1 MCRACGAA
9 PPSRIGHRSVPA
21 RPRSIPGTDFGRWCA
36 CTVPIYARTV
46 STAARTGRRLT
57 PGQTT
62 WLSTV
67 FAVVIGGL
75 LWLSVAGD
83 QWQSARTL
91 FWGDLAPGV
100 ASLAAMQCRR
110 RWPLAV
116 TVLTVAATAVSVSA
130 IGPWI
135 VCQVSLSARRR
146 WREILPTA
154 ALSVLA
160 GQASLAVQPNRTM
173 SWYVNLIFCVLAAG
187 VVVAIGMY
195 LGARRDL
202 IASLHDRAERAERE
216 QALQV
221 STARAGERTR
231 IAREMHDVLA
241 HRMSLVAL
249 HAGAL
254 AFRTDLTP
262 AETRRT
268 AGIIQVNSQRALGD
282 LREILGLLRDTER
295 GIGATQHRPQPTL
308 GDLHTLLDDERAAG
322 AHVSLRCDLADI
334 DALPASV
341 GRSAYRIVQ
350 EGLTNARK
358 HAPHAAVTVELT
370 GRPGSELKLTVR
382 NPVAVGV
389 RSSGGEGGFGL
400 VGLAERAAASHGRFE
415 HGLTPDGD
423 FVVRAWLPWDR

>member
-1 MCRACGAA
+1 M
-9 PPSRIGHRSVPA
+9 
-21 RPRSIPGTDFGRWCA
+21 
-36 CTVPIYARTV
+36 
-46 STAARTGRRLT
+46 STAERTGRRLT
-57 PGQTT
+57 PAQTT

-75 LWLSVAGD
+75 LWLSVASD

-91 FWGDLAPGV
+91 FWGDLALGV

-110 RWPLAV
+110 RWPFAV

-173 SWYVNLIFCVLAAG
+173 SWYVNLLFCVLAAG

-241 HRMSLVAL
+241 HRMSLVAV

-254 AFRTDLTP
+254 AYRTDLSA
-262 AETRRT
+262 AETRET
-268 AGIIQVNSQRALGD
+268 AAIIQANSQRALAD

-295 GIGATQHRPQPTL
+295 GIDATHHRPQPTL
-308 GDLHTLLDDERAAG
+308 GDLDSLLDDERAAG
-322 AHVSLRCDLADI
+322 AHVTLRSDLEDL
-334 DALPASV
+334 DALPESI
-341 GRSAYRIVQ
+341 GRSAFRIVQ

-358 HAPHAAVTVELT
+358 HAPHAMVTVELT
-370 GRPGSELKLTVR
+370 GHPGNGLDLSVR
-382 NPVAVGV
+382 NPVRV
-389 RSSGGEGGFGL
+389 GGELNGKDGAGFGL
-400 VGLAERAAASHGRFE
+400 VGLAERVAASHGRLE
-415 HGLTPDGD
+415 HGLTPNGD
-423 FVVRAWLPWDR
+423 FVLRAWLPWER

>member
-1 MCRACGAA
+1 M
-9 PPSRIGHRSVPA
+9 
-21 RPRSIPGTDFGRWCA
+21 
-36 CTVPIYARTV
+36 
-46 STAARTGRRLT
+46 STAERTDRRLT
-57 PGQTT
+57 PAQTT

-75 LWLSVAGD
+75 LWLSVAQD

-91 FWGDLAPGV
+91 FWADLALGV

-110 RWPLAV
+110 RWPFAV
-116 TVLTVAATAVSVSA
+116 TVLTVSAAAVSVSA

-241 HRMSLVAL
+241 HRMSLVAV

-254 AFRTDLTP
+254 AYRTDLSA
-262 AETRRT
+262 AETRET
-268 AGIIQVNSQRALGD
+268 AAIIQANSQRALAD

-295 GIGATQHRPQPTL
+295 GIDVTHHRPQPTL
-308 GDLHTLLDDERAAG
+308 GDLDSLLDDERAAG
-322 AHVSLRCDLADI
+322 AHVTLRSDLEDL
-334 DALPASV
+334 DALPESI
-341 GRSAYRIVQ
+341 GRSAFRIVQ

-358 HAPHAAVTVELT
+358 HAPHAIVTVELT
-370 GRPGSELKLTVR
+370 GHPGNGLDLSVR
-382 NPVAVGV
+382 NPVRV
-389 RSSGGEGGFGL
+389 GGELDGKDGAGFGL
-400 VGLAERAAASHGRFE
+400 VGLAERAAASHGRLE
-415 HGLTPDGD
+415 HGLTRNGD
-423 FVVRAWLPWDR
+423 FVLRAWLPWER

>member
-1 MCRACGAA
+1 M
-9 PPSRIGHRSVPA
+9 
-21 RPRSIPGTDFGRWCA
+21 
-36 CTVPIYARTV
+36 
-46 STAARTGRRLT
+46 
-57 PGQTT
+57 T
-62 WLSTV
+62 WAYLL
-67 FAVVIGGL
+67 FAVVVGGL
-75 LWLSVAGD
+75 CWSSAAGA
-83 QWQSARTL
+83 QWHSARVL
-91 FWGDLAPGV
+91 FWIDLVLGV
-100 ASLAAMQCRR
+100 LCLLAVPFRR

-116 TVLTVAATAVSVSA
+116 TGLTVAATAVSLSA
-130 IGPWI
+130 IGSWI
-135 VCQVSLSARRR
+135 VCQVSLAARRR

-154 ALSVLA
+154 ALSVLT
-160 GQASLAVQPNRTM
+160 GQVYLDVAPNQTLSWFWNMVFCFLAT
-173 SWYVNLIFCVLAAG
+173 G
-187 VVVAIGMY
+187 VIVAFGMY
-195 LGARRDL
+195 VGARRDL
-202 IASLHDRAERAERE
+202 VASLRDRAERAERE
-216 QALQV
+216 QALQIA
-221 STARAGERTR
+221 TAQAGERTR

-268 AGIIQVNSQRALGD
+268 AGTIQANSQRALGD

-295 GIGATQHRPQPTL
+295 GIGAPQNRPQPTL

-322 AHVSLRCDLADI
+322 AHVRLRCDLADL

-350 EGLTNARK
+350 EALTNARK

-370 GRPGSELKLTVR
+370 GRPGSGLELTVR
-382 NPVAVGV
+382 NPVGVGV
-389 RSSGGEGGFGL
+389 RSSGGEGTGFGL

>member
-1 MCRACGAA
+1 M
-9 PPSRIGHRSVPA
+9 
-21 RPRSIPGTDFGRWCA
+21 
-36 CTVPIYARTV
+36 
-46 STAARTGRRLT
+46 STAERTDRRLT
-57 PGQTT
+57 PAQTT

-75 LWLSVAGD
+75 LWLSVAKD

-91 FWGDLAPGV
+91 FWGDLALGV
-100 ASLAAMQCRR
+100 ASLAAMQFRR
-110 RWPLAV
+110 RWPFAV

-160 GQASLAVQPNRTM
+160 GQALLAVQPNRTM
-173 SWYVNLIFCVLAAG
+173 SWYVNLLFCVLAAG
-187 VVVAIGMY
+187 VVVAIGLY

-241 HRMSLVAL
+241 HRMSLVAV

-254 AFRTDLTP
+254 AYRTDLSA
-262 AETRRT
+262 AETRET
-268 AGIIQVNSQRALGD
+268 AAIIQANSQRALAD

-295 GIGATQHRPQPTL
+295 GIDVTHHRPQPTL
-308 GDLHTLLDDERAAG
+308 SDLDSLLDDERAAG
-322 AHVSLRCDLADI
+322 AHVMLRSDLEDL
-334 DALPASV
+334 DALPESI
-341 GRSAYRIVQ
+341 GRSAFRIVQ

-358 HAPHAAVTVELT
+358 HAPHAMVTVELT
-370 GRPGSELKLTVR
+370 GHPGNGLDLSVR
-382 NPVAVGV
+382 NPVRV
-389 RSSGGEGGFGL
+389 GGELDGKDGAGFGL
-400 VGLAERAAASHGRFE
+400 VGLAERAAASHGRLE
-415 HGLTPDGD
+415 HGLTRNGD
-423 FVVRAWLPWDR
+423 FVLRAWLPWER

>member
-1 MCRACGAA
+1 M
-9 PPSRIGHRSVPA
+9 
-21 RPRSIPGTDFGRWCA
+21 
-36 CTVPIYARTV
+36 
-46 STAARTGRRLT
+46 STAERTGQRLT
-57 PGQTT
+57 PAQTT

-75 LWLSVAGD
+75 LWLSVAQD

-91 FWGDLAPGV
+91 FWGDLALGV
-100 ASLAAMQCRR
+100 ASLAAMQYRR

-116 TVLTVAATAVSVSA
+116 TILTVAATAVSVSA

-160 GQASLAVQPNRTM
+160 GQASIAVQPNRTM
-173 SWYVNLIFCVLAAG
+173 SWYVNLLFCVLAAG

-241 HRMSLVAL
+241 HRMSLVAV

-254 AFRTDLTP
+254 AYRTDLSA
-262 AETRRT
+262 AETRET
-268 AGIIQVNSQRALGD
+268 AAIIQANTQRALAD

-295 GIGATQHRPQPTL
+295 GIDASHHRPQPTL
-308 GDLHTLLDDERAAG
+308 GDLDSLLDDERAAG
-322 AHVSLRCDLADI
+322 AHVTLRSDLEDL
-334 DALPASV
+334 DALPESI
-341 GRSAYRIVQ
+341 GRSAFRIVQ
-350 EGLTNARK
+350 EALTNARK
-358 HAPHAAVTVELT
+358 HAPHAIVTVELT
-370 GRPGSELKLTVR
+370 GHPGNGLDLSVR
-382 NPVAVGV
+382 NPVRV
-389 RSSGGEGGFGL
+389 GGELNGKDGTGFGL

-415 HGLTPDGD
+415 HGLTPNGD
-423 FVVRAWLPWDR
+423 FVLRAWLPWER

>member
-1 MCRACGAA
+1 M
-9 PPSRIGHRSVPA
+9 
-21 RPRSIPGTDFGRWCA
+21 
-36 CTVPIYARTV
+36 
-46 STAARTGRRLT
+46 STAERTGRRLT
-57 PGQTT
+57 PAQTT

-75 LWLSVAGD
+75 LWLSVASD

-91 FWGDLAPGV
+91 FWGDLALGV

-110 RWPLAV
+110 RWPFAV

-173 SWYVNLIFCVLAAG
+173 SWYVNLLFCVLAAG
-187 VVVAIGMY
+187 VVVAIGLY

-241 HRMSLVAL
+241 HRMSLVAV

-254 AFRTDLTP
+254 AYRTDLSA
-262 AETRRT
+262 AETRET
-268 AGIIQVNSQRALGD
+268 AAIIQANSQRALAD

-295 GIGATQHRPQPTL
+295 GIDVTHHRPQPTL
-308 GDLHTLLDDERAAG
+308 SDLDSLLDDERAAG
-322 AHVSLRCDLADI
+322 AHVMLRSDLEDL
-334 DALPASV
+334 DALPESI
-341 GRSAYRIVQ
+341 GRSAFRIVQ

-358 HAPHAAVTVELT
+358 HAPHAMVTVELT
-370 GRPGSELKLTVR
+370 GHPGNGLDLSVR
-382 NPVAVGV
+382 NPVRV
-389 RSSGGEGGFGL
+389 GGELNGKDGAGFGL
-400 VGLAERAAASHGRFE
+400 VGLAERAAASHGRLE
-415 HGLTPDGD
+415 HGLTRNGD
-423 FVVRAWLPWDR
+423 FVLRAWLPWER

>member
-1 MCRACGAA
+1 
-9 PPSRIGHRSVPA
+9 
-21 RPRSIPGTDFGRWCA
+21 
-36 CTVPIYARTV
+36 V
-46 STAARTGRRLT
+46 STAERTGRRLT
-57 PGQTT
+57 PAQTT

-75 LWLSVAGD
+75 LWLSVAQD

-91 FWGDLAPGV
+91 FWGDLALGV

-110 RWPLAV
+110 RWPFAV

-160 GQASLAVQPNRTM
+160 GQALLAVQPNQTM
-173 SWYVNLIFCVLAAG
+173 SWYVNLLFCVLAAG

-202 IASLHDRAERAERE
+202 IASLQDRAERAERE

-241 HRMSLVAL
+241 HRMSLVAV

-254 AFRTDLTP
+254 AYRTDLSA
-262 AETRRT
+262 AETRET
-268 AGIIQVNSQRALGD
+268 AAIIQANSQRALAD

-295 GIGATQHRPQPTL
+295 GIDVTHHRPQPTL
-308 GDLHTLLDDERAAG
+308 GDLDSLLDDERAAG
-322 AHVSLRCDLADI
+322 AHVTLRSDLEDL
-334 DALPASV
+334 DALPESI
-341 GRSAYRIVQ
+341 GRSAFRIVQ

-358 HAPHAAVTVELT
+358 HAPHAIVTVELT
-370 GRPGSELKLTVR
+370 GHPGNGLDLSVR
-382 NPVAVGV
+382 NPVRV
-389 RSSGGEGGFGL
+389 GGELDGKDGAGFGL
-400 VGLAERAAASHGRFE
+400 VGLAERAAASHGRLE
-415 HGLTPDGD
+415 HGLTRNGD
-423 FVVRAWLPWDR
+423 FVLRAWLPWDR

>member
-1 MCRACGAA
+1 
-9 PPSRIGHRSVPA
+9 
-21 RPRSIPGTDFGRWCA
+21 
-36 CTVPIYARTV
+36 
-46 STAARTGRRLT
+46 LT
-57 PGQTT
+57 PAQTT

-75 LWLSVAGD
+75 LWLSVAQD

-91 FWGDLAPGV
+91 FWGDLALGV

-110 RWPLAV
+110 RWPFAV

-173 SWYVNLIFCVLAAG
+173 SWYVNLLFCVLAAG

-241 HRMSLVAL
+241 HRMSLVAV

-254 AFRTDLTP
+254 AYRTDLSA
-262 AETRRT
+262 AETRET
-268 AGIIQVNSQRALGD
+268 AAIIQANSQRALAD

-295 GIGATQHRPQPTL
+295 GIDVTHHRPQPTL
-308 GDLHTLLDDERAAG
+308 GDLDSLLGDEREAG
-322 AHVSLRCDLADI
+322 AQVTLRSDLEDL
-334 DALPASV
+334 DALPESI
-341 GRSAYRIVQ
+341 GRSAFRIIQ

-358 HAPHAAVTVELT
+358 HAPHALVTVELT
-370 GRPGSELKLTVR
+370 GHPGNGLDLSVR
-382 NPVAVGV
+382 NPVRV
-389 RSSGGEGGFGL
+389 GGELNGKDGTGFGL

-415 HGLTPDGD
+415 HGLTPNGD
-423 FVVRAWLPWDR
+423 FVLRAWLPWER

>member
-1 MCRACGAA
+1 M
-9 PPSRIGHRSVPA
+9 
-21 RPRSIPGTDFGRWCA
+21 SIA
-36 CTVPIYARTV
+36 E
-46 STAARTGRRLT
+46 RTGQRLT
-57 PGQTT
+57 PAQTT

-75 LWLSVAGD
+75 LWLSVAQD

-91 FWGDLAPGV
+91 FWGDLALGV
-100 ASLAAMQCRR
+100 ASLAAMQFRR
-110 RWPLAV
+110 RWPFAV

-160 GQASLAVQPNRTM
+160 GQVSIAVQPNRTM
-173 SWYVNLIFCVLAAG
+173 SWYVNLLFCVLAAG

-195 LGARRDL
+195 FGARRDL
-202 IASLHDRAERAERE
+202 IDSLHDRAERAERE

-221 STARAGERTR
+221 ASARTGERTR

-241 HRMSLVAL
+241 HRMSLVAV

-254 AFRTDLTP
+254 AYRTDLSA
-262 AETRRT
+262 AETRET
-268 AGIIQVNSQRALGD
+268 AAIIQANSQRALAD

-295 GIGATQHRPQPTL
+295 GIDVTHHRPQPTL
-308 GDLHTLLDDERAAG
+308 GDLDSLLDDERAAG
-322 AHVSLRCDLADI
+322 AHVTLHSDLEDL
-334 DALPASV
+334 DALPESI
-341 GRSAYRIVQ
+341 GRSAFRIVQ

-358 HAPHAAVTVELT
+358 HAPHAIVTVELT
-370 GRPGSELKLTVR
+370 GHPGNGLDLSVR
-382 NPVAVGV
+382 NPVRV
-389 RSSGGEGGFGL
+389 GGELDGKDGAGFGL
-400 VGLAERAAASHGRFE
+400 VGLAERAAASHGRLE
-415 HGLTPDGD
+415 HGLTRNGD
-423 FVVRAWLPWDR
+423 FVLRAWLPWER

>member
-1 MCRACGAA
+1 
-9 PPSRIGHRSVPA
+9 
-21 RPRSIPGTDFGRWCA
+21 
-36 CTVPIYARTV
+36 V
-46 STAARTGRRLT
+46 STAERTGRRLT
-57 PGQTT
+57 PAQTT
-62 WLSTV
+62 WLSTG

-75 LWLSVAGD
+75 LWLSVASD

-91 FWGDLAPGV
+91 FWGDLALGV
-100 ASLAAMQCRR
+100 ASLAAMQFRR

-173 SWYVNLIFCVLAAG
+173 SWYVNLLFCVLAAG
-187 VVVAIGMY
+187 VVVAIGLY

-241 HRMSLVAL
+241 HRMSLVAV

-254 AFRTDLTP
+254 AYRTDLSA
-262 AETRRT
+262 AETRET
-268 AGIIQVNSQRALGD
+268 AAIIQANSQRALAD

-295 GIGATQHRPQPTL
+295 GIDATHHRPQPTL
-308 GDLHTLLDDERAAG
+308 GDLDSLLDDERAAG
-322 AHVSLRCDLADI
+322 AHVTLRSDLEDL
-334 DALPASV
+334 DALPESI
-341 GRSAYRIVQ
+341 GRSAFRIVQ

-358 HAPHAAVTVELT
+358 HAPHALVTVELT
-370 GRPGSELKLTVR
+370 GHPGNGLDLSVR
-382 NPVAVGV
+382 NPVRV
-389 RSSGGEGGFGL
+389 GGELNGKDGAGFGL
-400 VGLAERAAASHGRFE
+400 VGLAERAAASHGRLE
-415 HGLTPDGD
+415 HGLTRNGD
-423 FVVRAWLPWDR
+423 FVLRAWLPWER

>member
-1 MCRACGAA
+1 M
-9 PPSRIGHRSVPA
+9 
-21 RPRSIPGTDFGRWCA
+21 
-36 CTVPIYARTV
+36 
-46 STAARTGRRLT
+46 STAERTGRRLT
-57 PGQTT
+57 PGQAT

-91 FWGDLAPGV
+91 FWGDLVLGV
-100 ASLAAMQCRR
+100 ASLAAMQFRR

-130 IGPWI
+130 IGPYI
-135 VCQVSLSARRR
+135 ICQVSLSARRR

-154 ALSVLA
+154 ALSVLT

-173 SWYVNLIFCVLAAG
+173 SWYVNLLFCVLAAG

-241 HRMSLVAL
+241 HRMSLVAV

-254 AFRTDLTP
+254 AYRTDLSA
-262 AETRRT
+262 AETRET
-268 AGIIQVNSQRALGD
+268 AAIIQANSQRALAD

-295 GIGATQHRPQPTL
+295 GIDVTHHRPQPTL
-308 GDLHTLLDDERAAG
+308 SDLDSLLDDERAAG
-322 AHVSLRCDLADI
+322 AHVTLRSDLADL
-334 DALPASV
+334 DALPESI
-341 GRSAYRIVQ
+341 GRSAFRIVQ

-358 HAPHAAVTVELT
+358 HAPHAMVTVELT
-370 GRPGSELKLTVR
+370 GHPGNGLDLSVR
-382 NPVAVGV
+382 NPVRV
-389 RSSGGEGGFGL
+389 GGELNGKDGAGFGL

-415 HGLTPDGD
+415 HGLTPNGD
-423 FVVRAWLPWDR
+423 FVLRAWLPWEQ

>member
-9 PPSRIGHRSVPA
+9 RPSRIGHRSVPP
-21 RPRSIPGTDFGRWCA
+21 RPRSIPGIDFGRWCA

-46 STAARTGRRLT
+46 STAERTGRRFT
-57 PGQTT
+57 PAQTT
-62 WLSTV
+62 WLSTA

-75 LWLSVAGD
+75 LWLSVAQD

-91 FWGDLAPGV
+91 FWGDLALGV

-160 GQASLAVQPNRTM
+160 GQALLAVQPNRTM
-173 SWYVNLIFCVLAAG
+173 SWYVNLLFCVLAAG

-241 HRMSLVAL
+241 HRMSLVAV

-254 AFRTDLTP
+254 AYRTDLSA
-262 AETRRT
+262 AETRET
-268 AGIIQVNSQRALGD
+268 ASIDRKSTRLNSSHSS
-282 LREILGLLRDTER
+282 I
-295 GIGATQHRPQPTL
+295 
-308 GDLHTLLDDERAAG
+308 
-322 AHVSLRCDLADI
+322 S
-334 DALPASV
+334 
-341 GRSAYRIVQ
+341 Y
-350 EGLTNARK
+350 
-358 HAPHAAVTVELT
+358 AV
-370 GRPGSELKLTVR
+370 
-382 NPVAVGV
+382 
-389 RSSGGEGGFGL
+389 
-400 VGLAERAAASHGRFE
+400 
-415 HGLTPDGD
+415 
-423 FVVRAWLPWDR
+423 

>member
-1 MCRACGAA
+1 M
-9 PPSRIGHRSVPA
+9 
-21 RPRSIPGTDFGRWCA
+21 
-36 CTVPIYARTV
+36 
-46 STAARTGRRLT
+46 STAERTGLRLT
-57 PGQTT
+57 PGLTT

-75 LWLSVAGD
+75 LWLSVAQD

-91 FWGDLAPGV
+91 FWGDLALGV
-100 ASLAAMQCRR
+100 ASLAAMQFRR

-116 TVLTVAATAVSVSA
+116 TVLTVAAAAVSVSA

-241 HRMSLVAL
+241 HRMSLVAV

-254 AFRTDLTP
+254 AYRTDLSA
-262 AETRRT
+262 AETRET
-268 AGIIQVNSQRALGD
+268 AAIIQANTQRALAD

-295 GIGATQHRPQPTL
+295 GIDVTAHRPQPTL
-308 GDLHTLLDDERAAG
+308 SDLDSLLDDERAAG
-322 AHVSLRCDLADI
+322 AHVTLRSDLEDL
-334 DALPASV
+334 DALPESI
-341 GRSAYRIVQ
+341 GRSAFRIVQ

-358 HAPHAAVTVELT
+358 HAPHAMVTVELT
-370 GRPGSELKLTVR
+370 GHPGNGLDLSVR
-382 NPVAVGV
+382 NPVRV
-389 RSSGGEGGFGL
+389 GGELNGKDGAGFGL
-400 VGLAERAAASHGRFE
+400 VGLAERAAASHGRLE
-415 HGLTPDGD
+415 HGLTRNGD
-423 FVVRAWLPWDR
+423 FVLRAWLPWER

>member
-1 MCRACGAA
+1 M
-9 PPSRIGHRSVPA
+9 
-21 RPRSIPGTDFGRWCA
+21 
-36 CTVPIYARTV
+36 
-46 STAARTGRRLT
+46 STAERTGQRLT

-75 LWLSVAGD
+75 LWLSVAQD

-91 FWGDLAPGV
+91 FWGDLALGV

-160 GQASLAVQPNRTM
+160 GQASIAVQPNRTM
-173 SWYVNLIFCVLAAG
+173 SWYVNLLFCVLAAG
-187 VVVAIGMY
+187 VVVAIGLY

-241 HRMSLVAL
+241 HRMSLVAV

-254 AFRTDLTP
+254 AYRTDLSA
-262 AETRRT
+262 AETRET
-268 AGIIQVNSQRALGD
+268 AAIIQANSQRALAD

-295 GIGATQHRPQPTL
+295 GIDVTHHRPQPTL
-308 GDLHTLLDDERAAG
+308 RDLDSLLDDERAAG
-322 AHVSLRCDLADI
+322 AHVMLRSDL
-334 DALPASV
+334 
-341 GRSAYRIVQ
+341 
-350 EGLTNARK
+350 
-358 HAPHAAVTVELT
+358 
-370 GRPGSELKLTVR
+370 
-382 NPVAVGV
+382 
-389 RSSGGEGGFGL
+389 
-400 VGLAERAAASHGRFE
+400 
-415 HGLTPDGD
+415 
-423 FVVRAWLPWDR
+423 

>member
-1 MCRACGAA
+1 M
-9 PPSRIGHRSVPA
+9 
-21 RPRSIPGTDFGRWCA
+21 
-36 CTVPIYARTV
+36 
-46 STAARTGRRLT
+46 STAERTGQRLT
-57 PGQTT
+57 PGQAT

-75 LWLSVAGD
+75 LWLSVAQD

-91 FWGDLAPGV
+91 FWADLALGV

-110 RWPLAV
+110 RWPFAV

-173 SWYVNLIFCVLAAG
+173 SWYVNLLFCVLAAG
-187 VVVAIGMY
+187 VVVAIGLY

-241 HRMSLVAL
+241 HRMSLVAV

-254 AFRTDLTP
+254 AYRTDLSA
-262 AETRRT
+262 AETRET
-268 AGIIQVNSQRALGD
+268 AAIIQANSQRALAD

-295 GIGATQHRPQPTL
+295 GIDVTHHRPQPTL
-308 GDLHTLLDDERAAG
+308 GDLDSLLDDERAAG
-322 AHVSLRCDLADI
+322 AHVTLRSDLEDL
-334 DALPASV
+334 DALPESI
-341 GRSAYRIVQ
+341 GRSAFRIVQ

-358 HAPHAAVTVELT
+358 HAPHALVTVELT
-370 GRPGSELKLTVR
+370 GHPGNGLDLSVR
-382 NPVAVGV
+382 NPVRV
-389 RSSGGEGGFGL
+389 GGELDGKDGAGFGL
-400 VGLAERAAASHGRFE
+400 VGLAERAAASHGRLE
-415 HGLTPDGD
+415 HGLTRHGD
-423 FVVRAWLPWDR
+423 FVLRAWLPWER

>member
-1 MCRACGAA
+1 
-9 PPSRIGHRSVPA
+9 
-21 RPRSIPGTDFGRWCA
+21 
-36 CTVPIYARTV
+36 V
-46 STAARTGRRLT
+46 STAERTGLRLT
-57 PGQTT
+57 PAQTT

-75 LWLSVAGD
+75 LWLSVAQD

-91 FWGDLAPGV
+91 FWGDLALGV
-100 ASLAAMQCRR
+100 ASLAAMQYRR

-116 TVLTVAATAVSVSA
+116 TILTVAATAVSVSA

-160 GQASLAVQPNRTM
+160 GQASIAVQPNRTM
-173 SWYVNLIFCVLAAG
+173 SWYVNLLFCVLAAG

-241 HRMSLVAL
+241 HRMSLVAV

-254 AFRTDLTP
+254 AYRTDLSA
-262 AETRRT
+262 AETRET
-268 AGIIQVNSQRALGD
+268 AAIIQANTQRALAD

-295 GIGATQHRPQPTL
+295 GIDVTHHRPQPTL
-308 GDLHTLLDDERAAG
+308 SDLDSLLDDERAAG
-322 AHVSLRCDLADI
+322 AHVTLRSDLEDL
-334 DALPASV
+334 DALPESI
-341 GRSAYRIVQ
+341 GRSAFRIVQ

-358 HAPHAAVTVELT
+358 HAPHAIVTVELT
-370 GRPGSELKLTVR
+370 GHPGNGLDLSVR
-382 NPVAVGV
+382 NPVRV
-389 RSSGGEGGFGL
+389 GGELNGKDGAGFGL
-400 VGLAERAAASHGRFE
+400 VGLAERAAASHGRLE
-415 HGLTPDGD
+415 HGLTRNGD
-423 FVVRAWLPWDR
+423 FVLRAWLPWER

>member
-1 MCRACGAA
+1 M
-9 PPSRIGHRSVPA
+9 
-21 RPRSIPGTDFGRWCA
+21 
-36 CTVPIYARTV
+36 
-46 STAARTGRRLT
+46 STAERTGRRLT
-57 PGQTT
+57 PAQTT

-75 LWLSVAGD
+75 LWLVVAKD

-91 FWGDLAPGV
+91 FWGDLALGV

-110 RWPLAV
+110 RWPFAV

-173 SWYVNLIFCVLAAG
+173 SWYVNLLFCVLAAG
-187 VVVAIGMY
+187 VVVAVGLY

-241 HRMSLVAL
+241 HRMSLVAV

-254 AFRTDLTP
+254 AYRTDLSA
-262 AETRRT
+262 AETRET
-268 AGIIQVNSQRALGD
+268 AAIIQANSQRALAD

-295 GIGATQHRPQPTL
+295 GIDVTHHRPQPTL
-308 GDLHTLLDDERAAG
+308 SDLDSLLDDERAAG
-322 AHVSLRCDLADI
+322 AHVMLRSDLEDL
-334 DALPASV
+334 DALPESI
-341 GRSAYRIVQ
+341 GRSAFRIVQ

-358 HAPHAAVTVELT
+358 HAPHAMVTVELT
-370 GRPGSELKLTVR
+370 GHPGNGLDLSVR
-382 NPVAVGV
+382 NPVRV
-389 RSSGGEGGFGL
+389 GGELDGKDGAGFGL
-400 VGLAERAAASHGRFE
+400 VGLAERAAASHGRLE
-415 HGLTPDGD
+415 HGLTRNGD
-423 FVVRAWLPWDR
+423 FVLRAWLPWER

>member
-1 MCRACGAA
+1 
-9 PPSRIGHRSVPA
+9 
-21 RPRSIPGTDFGRWCA
+21 
-36 CTVPIYARTV
+36 V
-46 STAARTGRRLT
+46 STAERTGRRLT
-57 PGQTT
+57 PAQTT

-75 LWLSVAGD
+75 LWLSVAQD

-91 FWGDLAPGV
+91 FWGDLALGV

-110 RWPLAV
+110 RWPFAV

-160 GQASLAVQPNRTM
+160 GQALLAVQPNQTM
-173 SWYVNLIFCVLAAG
+173 SWYVNLLFCVLAAG

-241 HRMSLVAL
+241 HRMSLVAV

-254 AFRTDLTP
+254 AYRTDLSA
-262 AETRRT
+262 AETRET
-268 AGIIQVNSQRALGD
+268 AAIIQANSQRALAD

-295 GIGATQHRPQPTL
+295 GIDVTHHRPQPTL
-308 GDLHTLLDDERAAG
+308 GDLDSLLDDERAAG
-322 AHVSLRCDLADI
+322 AHVTLRSDLEDL
-334 DALPASV
+334 DALPESI
-341 GRSAYRIVQ
+341 GRSAFRIVQ

-358 HAPHAAVTVELT
+358 HAPHAIVTVELT
-370 GRPGSELKLTVR
+370 GHPGNGLDLSVR
-382 NPVAVGV
+382 NPVRV
-389 RSSGGEGGFGL
+389 GGELNGKDGAGFGL

-415 HGLTPDGD
+415 HGLTPNGE
-423 FVVRAWLPWDR
+423 FVLRAWLPWER

>member
-1 MCRACGAA
+1 MSTTER
-9 PPSRIGHRSVPA
+9 
-21 RPRSIPGTDFGRWCA
+21 TD
-36 CTVPIYARTV
+36 
-46 STAARTGRRLT
+46 RRLT
-57 PGQTT
+57 PAQTT

-91 FWGDLAPGV
+91 FWGDLALGV

-110 RWPLAV
+110 RWPFAV

-173 SWYVNLIFCVLAAG
+173 SWYVNLLFCVLAAG
-187 VVVAIGMY
+187 VVVAIGLY

-202 IASLHDRAERAERE
+202 TASLHDRAERAERE

-241 HRMSLVAL
+241 HRMSLVAV

-254 AFRTDLTP
+254 AYRTDLSA
-262 AETRRT
+262 AETRET
-268 AGIIQVNSQRALGD
+268 AAIIQANSQRALAD

-295 GIGATQHRPQPTL
+295 GIDVTHHRPQPTL
-308 GDLHTLLDDERAAG
+308 SDLDSLLDDERAAG
-322 AHVSLRCDLADI
+322 AHVMLRSDLEDL
-334 DALPASV
+334 DALPESI
-341 GRSAYRIVQ
+341 GRSAFRIVQ

-358 HAPHAAVTVELT
+358 HAPHAMVTVELT
-370 GRPGSELKLTVR
+370 GHPGNGLDLSVR
-382 NPVAVGV
+382 NPVRV
-389 RSSGGEGGFGL
+389 GGELDGKDGAGFGL
-400 VGLAERAAASHGRFE
+400 VGLAERAAASHGRLE
-415 HGLTPDGD
+415 HGLTRNGD
-423 FVVRAWLPWDR
+423 FVLRAWLPWER

>member
-1 MCRACGAA
+1 
-9 PPSRIGHRSVPA
+9 
-21 RPRSIPGTDFGRWCA
+21 
-36 CTVPIYARTV
+36 V
-46 STAARTGRRLT
+46 STAERTGRRLT
-57 PGQTT
+57 PGQAT

-91 FWGDLAPGV
+91 FWGDLVLGV
-100 ASLAAMQCRR
+100 ASLAAMQFRR

-130 IGPWI
+130 IGPYI
-135 VCQVSLSARRR
+135 ICQVSLSARRR

-154 ALSVLA
+154 ALSVLT

-173 SWYVNLIFCVLAAG
+173 SWYVNLLFCVLAAG

-241 HRMSLVAL
+241 HRMSLVAV

-254 AFRTDLTP
+254 AYRTDLSAT
-262 AETRRT
+262 ETRE
-268 AGIIQVNSQRALGD
+268 AAAIIQANSQRALAD

-295 GIGATQHRPQPTL
+295 GIDVTHHRPQPTL
-308 GDLHTLLDDERAAG
+308 SDLDSLLDDERAAG
-322 AHVSLRCDLADI
+322 AHVTLRSDLADL
-334 DALPASV
+334 DALPESI
-341 GRSAYRIVQ
+341 GRSAFRIVQ

-358 HAPHAAVTVELT
+358 HAPHAMVTVELT
-370 GRPGSELKLTVR
+370 GHPGHGLDLSVR
-382 NPVAVGV
+382 NPVRV
-389 RSSGGEGGFGL
+389 GGELNGKDGAGFGL
-400 VGLAERAAASHGRFE
+400 VGLAERAAASHGRLE
-415 HGLTPDGD
+415 HGLTRNGD
-423 FVVRAWLPWDR
+423 FVLRAWLPWER

>member
-1 MCRACGAA
+1 M
-9 PPSRIGHRSVPA
+9 
-21 RPRSIPGTDFGRWCA
+21 
-36 CTVPIYARTV
+36 
-46 STAARTGRRLT
+46 STAERTGRRLT
-57 PGQTT
+57 PAQTT

-75 LWLSVAGD
+75 LWLVVAQN

-91 FWGDLAPGV
+91 FWGDLALGV
-100 ASLAAMQCRR
+100 ASLVAMQFRR
-110 RWPLAV
+110 RWPFAV

-173 SWYVNLIFCVLAAG
+173 SWYVNLLFCVLAAG
-187 VVVAIGMY
+187 VYVAIGMY

-241 HRMSLVAL
+241 HRMSLVAV

-254 AFRTDLTP
+254 AYRTDLSA
-262 AETRRT
+262 AETRET
-268 AGIIQVNSQRALGD
+268 AAIIQANSQRALAD

-295 GIGATQHRPQPTL
+295 GIDVTHHRPQPTL
-308 GDLHTLLDDERAAG
+308 GDLDSLLDDERAAG
-322 AHVSLRCDLADI
+322 AHVTLRSDLEDL
-334 DALPASV
+334 DALPESI
-341 GRSAYRIVQ
+341 GRSAFRIVQ

-358 HAPHAAVTVELT
+358 HAPHAIVTVELT
-370 GRPGSELKLTVR
+370 GHPGNGLDLSVR
-382 NPVAVGV
+382 NPVRV
-389 RSSGGEGGFGL
+389 GGELDGKDGAGFGL
-400 VGLAERAAASHGRFE
+400 VGLAERAAASHGRLE
-415 HGLTPDGD
+415 HGLTRNGD
-423 FVVRAWLPWDR
+423 FVLRAWLPWER

>member
-1 MCRACGAA
+1 M
-9 PPSRIGHRSVPA
+9 
-21 RPRSIPGTDFGRWCA
+21 
-36 CTVPIYARTV
+36 
-46 STAARTGRRLT
+46 STAERTGRRLT
-57 PGQTT
+57 PAQTT

-75 LWLSVAGD
+75 LWLSVAQD

-91 FWGDLAPGV
+91 FWGDLALGV
-100 ASLAAMQCRR
+100 ASLAAMQFRR

-160 GQASLAVQPNRTM
+160 GQALLAVQPNQTM
-173 SWYVNLIFCVLAAG
+173 SWYVNLLFCVLAAG
-187 VVVAIGMY
+187 VYVAIGMY

-241 HRMSLVAL
+241 HRMSLVAV

-254 AFRTDLTP
+254 AYRTDLSA
-262 AETRRT
+262 AETRE
-268 AGIIQVNSQRALGD
+268 AAAIIQANSQRALAD

-295 GIGATQHRPQPTL
+295 GIDVTHHRPQPTL
-308 GDLHTLLDDERAAG
+308 GDLDSLLDDERAAG
-322 AHVSLRCDLADI
+322 AHVTLRSDLEDL
-334 DALPASV
+334 DALPESI
-341 GRSAYRIVQ
+341 GRSAFRIVQ

-358 HAPHAAVTVELT
+358 HAPHALVTVELT
-370 GRPGSELKLTVR
+370 GHPGNGLDLSVR
-382 NPVAVGV
+382 NPVRV
-389 RSSGGEGGFGL
+389 GGELNGKDGAGFGL
-400 VGLAERAAASHGRFE
+400 VGLAERVAASHGRLE
-415 HGLTPDGD
+415 HGLTPNGD
-423 FVVRAWLPWDR
+423 FVLRAWLPWER